1 MSQYL
6 VNKTINDLQFSGLK
20 VYYNFD
26 SFSGNYINSIESGE
40 ALYSG
45 EIKNYQSNF
54 TGDSSGSGFFNGQY
68 IEIKN
73 SDNITSESATII
85 FSQKKTGSSNGIIFS
100 HLDPDG
106 PSGWEIGINEANKYY
121 FKHFING
128 TPYYDFLD
136 CYMADQN
143 MCAVSVGQNG
153 TCKLHRLNFSK
164 KPKESIFD
172 KYLTEE
178 ERKMKPQYY
187 ETDNETFYMPQH
199 TISNGQNW
207 RIGSGEFLYKG
218 YLDRF
223 LYFDKEL
230 ADEKIREFMNA
241 IYTEVEY
248 IEPVSGQ
255 VSGEITGYTKVGVS
269 VSGDIS
275 SGFTPVSSNYNSGYY
290 TYNSGIEKTGFAEIS
305 GTVYIP
311 YTGIESISGTD
322 QIGQTLYRK
331 VVNLSYSFEI
341 TGESYENPIDD
352 FRSSGDYWNISGNSG
367 TYKGQSAIGPTD
379 TIFGITGFEV
389 VEVTGYKT
397 GIGATRY
404 QEQKISGELY
414 KNYSYAPVYSPTVN
428 YLISGGYFS
437 GDRSE
442 PDPLYF
448 SNEISLLSQDQ
459 NEYFYE
465 ILYDIYNSSDI
476 NYINRPQANQ
486 DYEKGTVYI
495 KKYTSLPTLQVA
507 INGVSQ
513 MTGSINYSKNQF
525 NLPVFN
531 VSTGFFMKSAEIFTL
546 DNLDTND
553 NIVYDITY
561 SGDKQAF
568 TVNDLAD
575 YSNAPFT
582 DFDFSNKQVFFNGIK
597 LCSGLDYI
605 DNGGFYPTGS
615 VTGSTGL
622 YFNYPKYQDSVSY
635 TGMGDQPITIQHE
648 GTMPKGYVI
657 FANGIRQDPRNV
669 IEHAK
674 ESDLIS
680 GTKILNIGTLIYSYS
695 NGEINGL

>member
-275 SGFTPVSSNYNSGYY
+275 SGFTPVSSNYNSG
-290 TYNSGIEKTGFAEIS
+290 SRLC
-305 GTVYIP
+305 P
-311 YTGIESISGTD
+311 
-322 QIGQTLYRK
+322 RWW
-331 VVNLSYSFEI
+331 
-341 TGESYENPIDD
+341 
-352 FRSSGDYWNISGNSG
+352 R
-367 TYKGQSAIGPTD
+367 
-379 TIFGITGFEV
+379 
-389 VEVTGYKT
+389 
-397 GIGATRY
+397 
-404 QEQKISGELY
+404 
-414 KNYSYAPVYSPTVN
+414 
-428 YLISGGYFS
+428 
-437 GDRSE
+437 
-442 PDPLYF
+442 
-448 SNEISLLSQDQ
+448 
-459 NEYFYE
+459 
-465 ILYDIYNSSDI
+465 
-476 NYINRPQANQ
+476 
-486 DYEKGTVYI
+486 
-495 KKYTSLPTLQVA
+495 
-507 INGVSQ
+507 
-513 MTGSINYSKNQF
+513 
-525 NLPVFN
+525 PVF
-531 VSTGFFMKSAEIFTL
+531 SLRSW
-546 DNLDTND
+546 
-553 NIVYDITY
+553 
-561 SGDKQAF
+561 
-568 TVNDLAD
+568 
-575 YSNAPFT
+575 APRCRT
-582 DFDFSNKQVFFNGIK
+582 
-597 LCSGLDYI
+597 C
-605 DNGGFYPTGS
+605 
-615 VTGSTGL
+615 
-622 YFNYPKYQDSVSY
+622 
-635 TGMGDQPITIQHE
+635 
-648 GTMPKGYVI
+648 
-657 FANGIRQDPRNV
+657 PR
-669 IEHAK
+669 
-674 ESDLIS
+674 
-680 GTKILNIGTLIYSYS
+680 
-695 NGEINGL
+695 